1 MDLSP
6 AIILTTWASG
16 IAAGGAVVAWWRV
29 VGPGYLWLVG
39 AVVAV
44 TGGLSAAAGAGRVA
58 WAGVLMA
65 VAGALGARSRRVAVP
80 AFAVATGFFMASV
93 WESEV
98 AAIALLVTGTLLL
111 GGITTEMLLGHW
123 FLVDPTL
130 PRWSLIALDVVAAVG
145 LSLEAAVVVGSGSLV
160 ATGQDAAYSAVYV
173 ALAVFCGLLTI
184 GVWGSLREP
193 RYSGVMAATGLS
205 YLAVLV
211 AFGVVT
217 VGRSLVAGS
226 I

>member
-1 MDLSP
+1 VDLSP
-6 AIILTTWASG
+6 ALILATWVSG

-39 AVVAV
+39 AVVAAI
-44 TGGLSAAAGAGRVA
+44 GALSAAAGAGRIA
-58 WAGVLMA
+58 WAGVVMA
-65 VAGALGARSRRVAVP
+65 VVGALGARSRNVAAP
-80 AFAVATGFFMASV
+80 AFTLCTGFFLASV
-93 WESEV
+93 WETEA
-98 AAIALLVTGTLLL
+98 AAIAFLITGILFL
-111 GGITTEMLLGHW
+111 GGITTEMMLGHW

-130 PRWSLIALDVVAAVG
+130 PRWSLIALDAVAAVG
-145 LSLEAAVVVGSGSLV
+145 LVLEVAVVVASGSL
-160 ATGQDAAYSAVYV
+160 TMSGQDSVYGVVFV
-173 ALAVFCGLLTI
+173 ALAVFCAVLML

-226 I
+226 M

>member
-6 AIILTTWASG
+6 ALILITWVSG
-16 IAAGGAVVAWWRV
+16 IAAGGALVAWWRV
-29 VGPGYLWLVG
+29 VGPGYLWLTG
-39 AVVAV
+39 AIVAV
-44 TGGLSAAAGAGRVA
+44 IGGLSAVAGAGSIAWLGVA
-58 WAGVLMA
+58 SA
-65 VAGALGARSRRVAVP
+65 VVGSIAARSR
-80 AFAVATGFFMASV
+80 AVATMTFAAAAILFAASV
-93 WESEV
+93 WEADA
-98 AAIALLVTGTLLL
+98 AAIALLGSGILLL

-130 PRWSLIALDVVAAVG
+130 PRWSLHALDAIAAVG
-145 LSLEAAVVVGSGSLV
+145 LALEVFIVGVSDSLV
-160 ATGQDAAYSAVYV
+160 LSGTDGVYGIVYLVMAA
-173 ALAVFCGLLTI
+173 FCTLLMA

-217 VGRSLVAGS
+217 IGRSLVGGGL
-226 I
+226 

>member
-6 AIILTTWASG
+6 ALILATWVSG

-39 AVVAV
+39 AVVGAI
-44 TGGLSAAAGAGRVA
+44 GALSAAAGAGRIA
-58 WAGVLMA
+58 WAGVVMA
-65 VAGALGARSRRVAVP
+65 VVGALGARSRNVATP
-80 AFAVATGFFMASV
+80 AFTLGTGFFLASV
-93 WESEV
+93 WETEV
-98 AAIALLVTGTLLL
+98 AAIAFLITGIFFL
-111 GGITTEMLLGHW
+111 GGITTEMMLGHW

-130 PRWSLIALDVVAAVG
+130 PRWSLIALDAVAAVG
-145 LSLEAAVVVGSGSLV
+145 LVLEVAVVVASGSL
-160 ATGQDAAYSAVYV
+160 AMSGQDAVYGVVYV
-173 ALAVFCGLLTI
+173 VLAVFCAVLML

>member
-6 AIILTTWASG
+6 ALILVNWVSG
-16 IAAGGAVVAWWRV
+16 IAAGGALVSWWRV

-39 AVVAV
+39 AVVAAI
-44 TGGLSAAAGAGRVA
+44 GGLGAAAGAGRIA
-58 WAGVLMA
+58 WVGVVFA
-65 VAGALGARSRRVAVP
+65 IVGALGARSRSIATS
-80 AFAVATGFFMASV
+80 AFALAAGLFMASV
-93 WESEV
+93 WESE
-98 AAIALLVTGTLLL
+98 ATAIALLITGTLLL

-130 PRWSLIALDVVAAVG
+130 PRWSLIALDAIAATGLVFEVGVVVA
-145 LSLEAAVVVGSGSLV
+145 SGSL
-160 ATGQDAAYSAVYV
+160 TTSGQSAAYSAVYA
-173 ALAVFCGLLTI
+173 ALAVFCGVLML

-217 VGRSLVAGS
+217 VGRALVAGS

>member
-6 AIILTTWASG
+6 ALILITWVAG
-16 IAAGGAVVAWWRV
+16 IAAGGALVAWWRI
-29 VGPGYLWLVG
+29 VGPGYLWLTG
-39 AVVAV
+39 AIVAV
-44 TGGLSAAAGAGRVA
+44 IGGLSAVAGAGAIAWLGVA
-58 WAGVLMA
+58 AA
-65 VAGALGARSRRVAVP
+65 VAGAAAAGSREVATV
-80 AFAVATGFFMASV
+80 AFAAAAVFLAASV
-93 WESEV
+93 WEADAV
-98 AAIALLVTGTLLL
+98 AVALLVAGILVL

-130 PRWSLIALDVVAAVG
+130 PRWSLHVLDVIAVVG
-145 LSLEAAVVVGSGSLV
+145 LALEVGIVTVSGSLV
-160 ATGQDAAYSAVYV
+160 LAGSDGVYGIV
-173 ALAVFCGLLTI
+173 YLVMAGFCALLMA

-217 VGRSLVAGS
+217 IGRSLVAGS
-226 I
+226 F

>member
-6 AIILTTWASG
+6 ALILATWVSG

-39 AVVAV
+39 AVVGAI
-44 TGGLSAAAGAGRVA
+44 GALSAAAGAGRIA
-58 WAGVLMA
+58 WAGVVMA
-65 VAGALGARSRRVAVP
+65 VVGALGARSRNVATP
-80 AFAVATGFFMASV
+80 AFTLGTGFFLASV
-93 WESEV
+93 WETEV
-98 AAIALLVTGTLLL
+98 AAIAFLITGILFL
-111 GGITTEMLLGHW
+111 GGITTEMMLGHW

-130 PRWSLIALDVVAAVG
+130 PRWSLIALDAVAAVG
-145 LSLEAAVVVGSGSLV
+145 LVLEVAVVVASGSL
-160 ATGQDAAYSAVYV
+160 AMSGQDAVYGVVYV
-173 ALAVFCGLLTI
+173 VLAVFCAVLML

-226 I
+226 M

>member
-6 AIILTTWASG
+6 ALILITWVSG
-16 IAAGGAVVAWWRV
+16 IAAGGALVAWWRV

-39 AVVAV
+39 AVAAV
-44 TGGLSAAAGAGRVA
+44 IGGLSAAAGAGGIA
-58 WAGVLMA
+58 SAGVALA
-65 VAGALGARSRRVAVP
+65 VLGALGANSRNVAAL
-80 AFAVATGFFMASV
+80 AFALAAWFFAASV
-93 WESEV
+93 WEADA
-98 AAIALLVTGTLLL
+98 AAIALLITGILFL

-130 PRWSLIALDVVAAVG
+130 PRWSLMALDAIAATGLALEVVVVVA
-145 LSLEAAVVVGSGSLV
+145 SGSLTM
-160 ATGQDAAYSAVYV
+160 TGADAVFSAVYL
-173 ALAVFCGLLTI
+173 ALTVFCVLLML

>member
-1 MDLSP
+1 M
-6 AIILTTWASG
+6 
-16 IAAGGAVVAWWRV
+16 AVV
-29 VGPGYLWLVG
+29 
-39 AVVAV
+39 
-44 TGGLSAAAGAGRVA
+44 
-58 WAGVLMA
+58 
-65 VAGALGARSRRVAVP
+65 GALGARSRVVAAP
-80 AFAVATGFFMASV
+80 AFALGAGFFAASV
-93 WESEV
+93 WEAE
-98 AAIALLVTGTLLL
+98 ATAIALLITGTLFL

-130 PRWSLIALDVVAAVG
+130 PRWSLITLDVVAAVG
-145 LSLEAAVVVGSGSLV
+145 LGFEVGVVVASGSL
-160 ATGQDAAYSAVYV
+160 TTSGQDAVYSAVYV
-173 ALAVFCGLLTI
+173 ALSAFCAVLML

>member
-1 MDLSP
+1 VDLSP
-6 AIILTTWASG
+6 ALILVTWVSG
-16 IAAGGAVVAWWRV
+16 IAAGGALVAWWRV

-39 AVVAV
+39 AVAAV
-44 TGGLSAAAGAGRVA
+44 IGGLSAAAGAGGIA
-58 WAGVLMA
+58 LAGVALA
-65 VAGALGARSRRVAVP
+65 VLGALGANSRNVAAP
-80 AFAVATGFFMASV
+80 AFALAAWLFAASV
-93 WESEV
+93 WEADA
-98 AAIALLVTGTLLL
+98 AAIALLITGILFL

-130 PRWSLIALDVVAAVG
+130 PRWSLMALDAIAATGLALEVVVVVA
-145 LSLEAAVVVGSGSLV
+145 SGSLTM
-160 ATGQDAAYSAVYV
+160 TGADAVFSAVYL
-173 ALAVFCGLLTI
+173 ALTVFCVLLML

>member
-1 MDLSP
+1 MDVSP
-6 AIILTTWASG
+6 ALILITWVAG
-16 IAAGGAVVAWWRV
+16 IAAGGALVAWWRV
-29 VGPGYLWLVG
+29 VGPGYLWLTG

-44 TGGLSAAAGAGRVA
+44 IGGLGALAGAGSIA
-58 WAGVLMA
+58 WLAVVVGVVGAFAARMGRIAGASLAAAAVLFAASVSESEA
-65 VAGALGARSRRVAVP
+65 VAV
-80 AFAVATGFFMASV
+80 
-93 WESEV
+93 
-98 AAIALLVTGTLLL
+98 ALLGTGILFL

-130 PRWSLIALDVVAAVG
+130 PRWSLNTLDAIAAVG
-145 LSLEAAVVVGSGSLV
+145 LILEVAVVGLSGALILDGPDSVYGL
-160 ATGQDAAYSAVYV
+160 VYV
-173 ALAVFCGLLTI
+173 VMAAFCLLLMA

-217 VGRSLVAGS
+217 IGRSLVGGGL
-226 I
+226 

>member
-6 AIILTTWASG
+6 AIILVTWVAG

-39 AVVAV
+39 AVVV
-44 TGGLSAAAGAGRVA
+44 GIGGLSAAAGAGRIA
-58 WAGVLMA
+58 WAGVAMA
-65 VAGALGARSRRVAVP
+65 LVGALGARSRSVAAP
-80 AFAVATGFFMASV
+80 AFALATGFFMASV
-93 WESEV
+93 WESEFAAV
-98 AAIALLVTGTLLL
+98 AFLVSGTLFL

-130 PRWSLIALDVVAAVG
+130 PRWSLITLDVIAAVG
-145 LSLEAAVVVGSGSLV
+145 LALEVAVVVASGSLV
-160 ATGQDAAYSAVYV
+160 AAGQDAVYSAVYA
-173 ALAVFCGLLTI
+173 ALAVFCALLMV

-217 VGRSLVAGS
+217 VGRSLVAGG

>member
-1 MDLSP
+1 
-6 AIILTTWASG
+6 
-16 IAAGGAVVAWWRV
+16 
-29 VGPGYLWLVG
+29 
-39 AVVAV
+39 
-44 TGGLSAAAGAGRVA
+44 
-58 WAGVLMA
+58 
-65 VAGALGARSRRVAVP
+65 
-80 AFAVATGFFMASV
+80 MASV
-93 WESEV
+93 WESDV
-98 AAIALLVTGTLLL
+98 TAMALLVTGTLLL

-130 PRWSLIALDVVAAVG
+130 PRWSLIALDAVAALG
-145 LSLEAAVVVGSGSLV
+145 LSFEVAVVVGSGSLV
-160 ATGQDAAYSAVYV
+160 ASGQDAAYSAVYA
-173 ALAVFCGLLTI
+173 ALATFCGLLMI

>member
-1 MDLSP
+1 VDLSP
-6 AIILTTWASG
+6 ALILVTWVSG

-44 TGGLSAAAGAGRVA
+44 IGGLSAAAGAGRIAWVGVA
-58 WAGVLMA
+58 MA
-65 VAGALGARSRRVAVP
+65 VVGALGARSRVVAAP
-80 AFAVATGFFMASV
+80 AFALGAGFFMASV
-93 WESEV
+93 WEP
-98 AAIALLVTGTLLL
+98 AATAIVLLVTGMLFL
-111 GGITTEMLLGHW
+111 GGITSEMLLGHW

-130 PRWSLIALDVVAAVG
+130 PRWSLITLDAAAASGLGFEVGVVVA
-145 LSLEAAVVVGSGSLV
+145 SGSL
-160 ATGQDAAYSAVYV
+160 TMSGQDAVYSAVYV
-173 ALAVFCGLLTI
+173 TLAAFCAVLML

>member
-6 AIILTTWASG
+6 ALILITWVSG
-16 IAAGGAVVAWWRV
+16 IAAGGALVAWWRV
-29 VGPGYLWLVG
+29 VGPGYLWLTG
-39 AVVAV
+39 AIVAV
-44 TGGLSAAAGAGRVA
+44 IGALSAGAGAGSVA
-58 WAGVLMA
+58 WVGVASA
-65 VAGALGARSRRVAVP
+65 VVGAIAARSRELATV
-80 AFAVATGFFMASV
+80 AFAAAAVFLAASV
-93 WESEV
+93 WEADAV
-98 AAIALLVTGTLLL
+98 AIVLLGSGILLL

-130 PRWSLIALDVVAAVG
+130 PRWSLHALDAIAAVG
-145 LSLEAAVVVGSGSLV
+145 LALEVLIVVVSGSLV
-160 ATGQDAAYSAVYV
+160 LSGTDGVYGIV
-173 ALAVFCGLLTI
+173 YLVMAGFCVLLMA

-217 VGRSLVAGS
+217 IGRSLAGGGF
-226 I
+226 

>member
-6 AIILTTWASG
+6 ALILITWASG
-16 IAAGGAVVAWWRV
+16 IAAGGALVAWWRV
-29 VGPGYLWLVG
+29 VGPGYLWLVAG
-39 AVVAV
+39 VVAV
-44 TGGLSAAAGAGRVA
+44 IGGLGAAAGAGPIA
-58 WAGVLMA
+58 WAGVA
-65 VAGALGARSRRVAVP
+65 SVVVGAAGARSRTVAVP
-80 AFAVATGFFMASV
+80 AFALATGFLAASV
-93 WESEV
+93 WEADAV
-98 AAIALLVTGTLLL
+98 AVALLITGTLFL
-111 GGITTEMLLGHW
+111 GGISTEMLLGHW

-130 PRWSLIALDVVAAVG
+130 PRWSLITLDAIAAVG
-145 LSLEAAVVVGSGSLV
+145 LALEIGVVAVSGSLV
-160 ATGQDAAYSAVYV
+160 VSGPDAVYGAV
-173 ALAVFCGLLTI
+173 FGALAMFCFLLML

-217 VGRSLVAGS
+217 IGHSLVAGS

>member
-6 AIILTTWASG
+6 ALILATWVSG

-39 AVVAV
+39 AVVGAI
-44 TGGLSAAAGAGRVA
+44 GALSAAAGAGRIA
-58 WAGVLMA
+58 WAGVVMA
-65 VAGALGARSRRVAVP
+65 VVGALGARSRNVATP
-80 AFAVATGFFMASV
+80 AFTLGTGFFLASV
-93 WESEV
+93 WETEV
-98 AAIALLVTGTLLL
+98 AAIAFLITGILLL
-111 GGITTEMLLGHW
+111 GGITTEMMLGHW

-130 PRWSLIALDVVAAVG
+130 PRWSLIALDAVAAVG
-145 LSLEAAVVVGSGSLV
+145 LVLEVAVVVASGSL
-160 ATGQDAAYSAVYV
+160 AMSGQDAVYGVVYV
-173 ALAVFCGLLTI
+173 VLAVFCAVLML

>member
-6 AIILTTWASG
+6 ALILATWVSG

-39 AVVAV
+39 AVVAAI
-44 TGGLSAAAGAGRVA
+44 GALSAAAGAGRIA
-58 WAGVLMA
+58 WAGVVMA
-65 VAGALGARSRRVAVP
+65 VVGALGARSRNVATP
-80 AFAVATGFFMASV
+80 AFTLGTGFFLASV
-93 WESEV
+93 WETEV
-98 AAIALLVTGTLLL
+98 AAIAFLITGIFFL
-111 GGITTEMLLGHW
+111 GGITTEMMLGHW

-130 PRWSLIALDVVAAVG
+130 PRWSLIALDAVAAVG
-145 LSLEAAVVVGSGSLV
+145 LVLEVAVVVASGSL
-160 ATGQDAAYSAVYV
+160 TMSGQDSVYGVVFV
-173 ALAVFCGLLTI
+173 ALAVFCAVLML

>member
-1 MDLSP
+1 VDLSP
-6 AIILTTWASG
+6 ALILVTWVSG

-39 AVVAV
+39 AVVAAI
-44 TGGLSAAAGAGRVA
+44 GGLSAAAGAGRIA
-58 WAGVLMA
+58 WAGVSMA
-65 VAGALGARSRRVAVP
+65 VVGALSARSRVVAAPAFALGA
-80 AFAVATGFFMASV
+80 GFFMASV
-93 WESEV
+93 WEAE
-98 AAIALLVTGTLLL
+98 ATAIVLLITGTLFL
-111 GGITTEMLLGHW
+111 GGITSEMLLGHW

-130 PRWSLIALDVVAAVG
+130 PRWSLITLDVVAAVG
-145 LSLEAAVVVGSGSLV
+145 LGFEVGVVVASGSL
-160 ATGQDAAYSAVYV
+160 TTSGQDAVYSAVYV
-173 ALAVFCGLLTI
+173 ALSAFCAVLML

>member
-6 AIILTTWASG
+6 ALILVTWVSG
-16 IAAGGAVVAWWRV
+16 IAAGGALVAWWRV

-39 AVVAV
+39 AVAAV
-44 TGGLSAAAGAGRVA
+44 IGGLSAAAGAGGIA
-58 WAGVLMA
+58 LAGVALA
-65 VAGALGARSRRVAVP
+65 VLGALGANSRNVAAP
-80 AFAVATGFFMASV
+80 AFALAAWLFAASV
-93 WESEV
+93 WEADA
-98 AAIALLVTGTLLL
+98 AAIALLITGILFL

-130 PRWSLIALDVVAAVG
+130 PRWSLMALDAIAATGLALEVVVVVA
-145 LSLEAAVVVGSGSLV
+145 SGSLTM
-160 ATGQDAAYSAVYV
+160 TGADAVFSAVYL
-173 ALAVFCGLLTI
+173 ALTVFCVLLML

>member
-1 MDLSP
+1 VDLSP
-6 AIILTTWASG
+6 ALILVTWASG
-16 IAAGGAVVAWWRV
+16 IAAGGALVAWWRV
-29 VGPGYLWLVG
+29 VGPGYLWLVAG
-39 AVVAV
+39 VVAV
-44 TGGLSAAAGAGRVA
+44 IGGLGAAAGAGPIA
-58 WAGVLMA
+58 WAGVASVLVGA
-65 VAGALGARSRRVAVP
+65 VGARSRTVAAPAFVLAAGFLAASIWEADAVAV
-80 AFAVATGFFMASV
+80 
-93 WESEV
+93 
-98 AAIALLVTGTLLL
+98 ALLITGTLFL
-111 GGITTEMLLGHW
+111 GGISTEMLLGHW

-130 PRWSLIALDVVAAVG
+130 PRWSLITLDAIAAVG
-145 LSLEAAVVVGSGSLV
+145 LTLEIGVVVISGSLV
-160 ATGQDAAYSAVYV
+160 LTGPDAVYSAVFG
-173 ALAVFCGLLTI
+173 ALAVFCLLLML

>member
-6 AIILTTWASG
+6 ALILVTWVSG
-16 IAAGGAVVAWWRV
+16 IAAGGALVAWWRV

-44 TGGLSAAAGAGRVA
+44 IGGLSAAAGAGGIA
-58 WAGVLMA
+58 LAGVALA
-65 VAGALGARSRRVAVP
+65 VLGALGANSRNVAAP
-80 AFAVATGFFMASV
+80 AFALAAGFFAASV
-93 WESEV
+93 WEADA
-98 AAIALLVTGTLLL
+98 AAIALLITGILFL

-130 PRWSLIALDVVAAVG
+130 PRWSLMALDAIAATGLALEVVVVVA
-145 LSLEAAVVVGSGSLV
+145 SGSLTM
-160 ATGQDAAYSAVYV
+160 TGADAVFSAVYL
-173 ALAVFCGLLTI
+173 ALTVFCVLLML

>member
-6 AIILTTWASG
+6 ALILVTWVSG

-39 AVVAV
+39 AVVAAI
-44 TGGLSAAAGAGRVA
+44 GGLSAAAGAGRIA
-58 WAGVLMA
+58 WAGVSMA
-65 VAGALGARSRRVAVP
+65 VVGALSARSRVVAAPAFALGA
-80 AFAVATGFFMASV
+80 GFFMASV
-93 WESEV
+93 WEAE
-98 AAIALLVTGTLLL
+98 ATAIVLLITGTLFL
-111 GGITTEMLLGHW
+111 GGITSEMLLGHW

-130 PRWSLIALDVVAAVG
+130 PRWSLITLDVVAAVG
-145 LSLEAAVVVGSGSLV
+145 LGFEVGVVVASGSL
-160 ATGQDAAYSAVYV
+160 TTSGQDAVYSAVYV
-173 ALAVFCGLLTI
+173 ALSAFCAVLML

>member
-6 AIILTTWASG
+6 ALILVTWVAG
-16 IAAGGAVVAWWRV
+16 IAAGGALVAWWRV
-29 VGPGYLWLVG
+29 VGPGYLWLTG

-44 TGGLSAAAGAGRVA
+44 IGGLG
-58 WAGVLMA
+58 A
-65 VAGALGARSRRVAVP
+65 VAGAGAIAWVGVASAVIGSIVARSRERATL
-80 AFAVATGFFMASV
+80 AFAAATVLFAASV
-93 WESEV
+93 WQADAV
-98 AAIALLVTGTLLL
+98 AIALLGSGILFL

-130 PRWSLIALDVVAAVG
+130 PRWSLHALDAIAGGGLALEVCIVAV
-145 LSLEAAVVVGSGSLV
+145 SGSL
-160 ATGQDAAYSAVYV
+160 ALTGTDGVYGIVYLIMAA
-173 ALAVFCGLLTI
+173 FCVLLMA

-193 RYSGVMAATGLS
+193 RYSGVRAATGLS

-217 VGRSLVAGS
+217 IGRSLVGGGF
-226 I
+226 

>member
-1 MDLSP
+1 VDLSP
-6 AIILTTWASG
+6 ALILVTWVSG
-16 IAAGGAVVAWWRV
+16 IVAGGALVAWWRV

-39 AVVAV
+39 AVAAV
-44 TGGLSAAAGAGRVA
+44 IGGLSAAAGAGGIA
-58 WAGVLMA
+58 LAGVALA
-65 VAGALGARSRRVAVP
+65 VLGALGANSRNVAAP
-80 AFAVATGFFMASV
+80 AFALAAWLFAASV
-93 WESEV
+93 WEADA
-98 AAIALLVTGTLLL
+98 AAIALLITGILFL

-130 PRWSLIALDVVAAVG
+130 PRWSLMALDAIAATGLALEVVVVVA
-145 LSLEAAVVVGSGSLV
+145 SGSLTM
-160 ATGQDAAYSAVYV
+160 TGADAVFSAVYL
-173 ALAVFCGLLTI
+173 ALTVFCVLLML

>member
-1 MDLSP
+1 VDLSP
-6 AIILTTWASG
+6 ALILVTWVSG
-16 IAAGGAVVAWWRV
+16 IAVGGAVVAWWRV

-44 TGGLSAAAGAGRVA
+44 IGGLSAAAGVHPIAWVGVA
-58 WAGVLMA
+58 MA
-65 VAGALGARSRRVAVP
+65 VVGALGARKRVVAAP
-80 AFAVATGFFMASV
+80 AFALGAGLFMASV
-93 WESEV
+93 WESEATAMV
-98 AAIALLVTGTLLL
+98 LLVTGTLFL
-111 GGITTEMLLGHW
+111 GGITSEMLLGHW

-130 PRWSLIALDVVAAVG
+130 PRWSLIVLDAAAAAGLALEVGVVVA
-145 LSLEAAVVVGSGSLV
+145 SGSL
-160 ATGQDAAYSAVYV
+160 TMSGQNAVYSAVYV
-173 ALAVFCGLLTI
+173 ALAAFCAVLML

>member
-6 AIILTTWASG
+6 ALILATWVSG

-39 AVVAV
+39 AVVGAI
-44 TGGLSAAAGAGRVA
+44 GALSAAAGAGRIA
-58 WAGVLMA
+58 WAGVVMA
-65 VAGALGARSRRVAVP
+65 VVGALGARSRNVATP
-80 AFAVATGFFMASV
+80 AFTLGTGFFLASV
-93 WESEV
+93 WETEV
-98 AAIALLVTGTLLL
+98 AAIAFLITGILFL
-111 GGITTEMLLGHW
+111 GGITTEMMLGHW

-130 PRWSLIALDVVAAVG
+130 PRWSLIALDAVAAVG
-145 LSLEAAVVVGSGSLV
+145 LVLEVAVVVASGSL
-160 ATGQDAAYSAVYV
+160 AMSGQDAVYGVVYV
-173 ALAVFCGLLTI
+173 VLAVFCAVLML

>member
-6 AIILTTWASG
+6 ALILITWVAG
-16 IAAGGAVVAWWRV
+16 IAAGGALVSWWRV
-29 VGPGYLWLVG
+29 VGPGYLWLTG

-44 TGGLSAAAGAGRVA
+44 IGGLGALAGAGSIA
-58 WAGVLMA
+58 WLA
-65 VAGALGARSRRVAVP
+65 VAVTVVGTFAARLRPVTSAAFAAAAALFAASIWQGEAVAV
-80 AFAVATGFFMASV
+80 
-93 WESEV
+93 
-98 AAIALLVTGTLLL
+98 ALLGSGILFL
-111 GGITTEMLLGHW
+111 GGISTEMLLGHW

-130 PRWSLIALDVVAAVG
+130 PRWSLNTLDALAAVG
-145 LSLEAAVVVGSGSLV
+145 LVLEVAVVALSGALV
-160 ATGQDAAYSAVYV
+160 FDGPDGVYGMVYV
-173 ALAVFCGLLTI
+173 AMAGFCLLLVA

-217 VGRSLVAGS
+217 IGRSLVGGGL
-226 I
+226 

>member
-6 AIILTTWASG
+6 ALILITWTAG
-16 IAAGGAVVAWWRV
+16 LAAGGALVAWWRV
-29 VGPGYLWLVG
+29 VGTGYVWLTG

-44 TGGLSAAAGAGRVA
+44 AGALSAAAGAGRIA
-58 WAGVLMA
+58 WIGVVTVMIGTA
-65 VAGALGARSRRVAVP
+65 AARWPIASSL
-80 AFAVATGFFMASV
+80 AFAAAAVLFAASV
-93 WESEV
+93 WEPQSEAV
-98 AAIALLVTGTLLL
+98 ALLASGIVFL
-111 GGITTEMLLGHW
+111 GAVSTEMLLGHW

-130 PRWSLIALDVVAAVG
+130 PRWSLVALDGLAAAG
-145 LSLEAAVVVGSGSLV
+145 LAAEIGIVVVSGSLV
-160 ATGQDAAYSAVYV
+160 LSGPDAAFGIVYLALV
-173 ALAVFCGLLTI
+173 AFCGVLML

-217 VGRSLVAGS
+217 VGRSLVVGGF
-226 I
+226 

>member
-1 MDLSP
+1 VDLSP
-6 AIILTTWASG
+6 ALILITWVSG
-16 IAAGGAVVAWWRV
+16 IAAGGALVAWWRV
-29 VGPGYLWLVG
+29 VGSGYLWLVG

-44 TGGLSAAAGAGRVA
+44 IGGLSAAAGAGRIA
-58 WAGVLMA
+58 WAGVVVA
-65 VAGALGARSRRVAVP
+65 VVGAVGARSRNVATP
-80 AFAVATGFFMASV
+80 AFALSAGFFAASV
-93 WESEV
+93 WEADAV
-98 AAIALLVTGTLLL
+98 AVALLITGTLFL
-111 GGITTEMLLGHW
+111 GGISTEMLLGHW

-130 PRWSLIALDVVAAVG
+130 PRWSLITLDVIAAIGLAFEVG
-145 LSLEAAVVVGSGSLV
+145 VVVASGSLV
-160 ATGQDAAYSAVYV
+160 MSGSDAVYSAVYV
-173 ALAVFCGLLTI
+173 ALTVFCAVLML

>member
-6 AIILTTWASG
+6 ALILTTWVSG
-16 IAAGGAVVAWWRV
+16 IAAGGALVAWWRV
-29 VGPGYLWLVG
+29 VGQGYLWLVG
-39 AVVAV
+39 AVVAGI
-44 TGGLSAAAGAGRVA
+44 GGLSAAAGADRIA
-58 WAGVLMA
+58 WAGVALA
-65 VAGALGARSRRVAVP
+65 VLGALGARSRNMAVA
-80 AFAVATGFFMASV
+80 AFALAAGFLAASV
-93 WESEV
+93 WEDD
-98 AAIALLVTGTLLL
+98 ATAIAFLITGIVLL

-130 PRWSLIALDVVAAVG
+130 PRWSLLTLDVIATVG
-145 LSLEAAVVVGSGSLV
+145 LALEVTVVVASGSLV
-160 ATGQDAAYSAVYV
+160 AAGQDAVYGAVYA
-173 ALAVFCGLLTI
+173 ALALFCALLMA

-217 VGRSLVAGS
+217 VGRSLVAGG

>member
-6 AIILTTWASG
+6 ALILATWVSG

-39 AVVAV
+39 AVVGAI
-44 TGGLSAAAGAGRVA
+44 GALSAAAGAGRIA
-58 WAGVLMA
+58 WAGVVMA
-65 VAGALGARSRRVAVP
+65 VVGALGARSRNVATP
-80 AFAVATGFFMASV
+80 AFTLGTGFFLASV
-93 WESEV
+93 WETEV
-98 AAIALLVTGTLLL
+98 AAIAFLITGILFL
-111 GGITTEMLLGHW
+111 GGITTEMMLGHW

-130 PRWSLIALDVVAAVG
+130 PRWSLIALDAVAAVG
-145 LSLEAAVVVGSGSLV
+145 LVLEVAVVVASGSL
-160 ATGQDAAYSAVYV
+160 AMSGQDAVYGV
-173 ALAVFCGLLTI
+173 VFVVLAVFCAVLML

-226 I
+226 M

>member
-6 AIILTTWASG
+6 ALILVTWVSG
-16 IAAGGAVVAWWRV
+16 IAAGGALVAWWRV

-39 AVVAV
+39 AVAAV
-44 TGGLSAAAGAGRVA
+44 IGGLSAAAGAGGIA
-58 WAGVLMA
+58 LAGVALA
-65 VAGALGARSRRVAVP
+65 VLGALGANSRNVAAPV
-80 AFAVATGFFMASV
+80 FALAAWFFATSV
-93 WESEV
+93 WE
-98 AAIALLVTGTLLL
+98 ADATAIALLITGILFL

-130 PRWSLIALDVVAAVG
+130 PRWSLMALDAIAATGLALEVVVVVA
-145 LSLEAAVVVGSGSLV
+145 SGSLTM
-160 ATGQDAAYSAVYV
+160 TGADAVFSAVYL
-173 ALAVFCGLLTI
+173 ALTVFCVLLML

>member
-6 AIILTTWASG
+6 ALILVTWVSG

-44 TGGLSAAAGAGRVA
+44 IGGLSGAAGAGRIA
-58 WAGVLMA
+58 WAGVAMA
-65 VAGALGARSRRVAVP
+65 VVGALGARSRNVAAP
-80 AFAVATGFFMASV
+80 AFALGTAFFMASV
-93 WESEV
+93 WEPE
-98 AAIALLVTGTLLL
+98 ATAIALLLTGTLFL

-130 PRWSLIALDVVAAVG
+130 PRWSLIALDSVAAVG
-145 LSLEAAVVVGSGSLV
+145 LASEVAAVVVSGSL
-160 ATGQDAAYSAVYV
+160 TTSGQDAVYSAVYA
-173 ALAVFCGLLTI
+173 ALAAFCAVLML

-217 VGRSLVAGS
+217 VGRSLVAGG

>member
-6 AIILTTWASG
+6 ALILATWVSG

-39 AVVAV
+39 AVVGAI
-44 TGGLSAAAGAGRVA
+44 GALSAAAGAGRIA
-58 WAGVLMA
+58 WAGVVMA
-65 VAGALGARSRRVAVP
+65 VVGALGARSRNVATP
-80 AFAVATGFFMASV
+80 AFTLGTGFFLASV
-93 WESEV
+93 WETEV
-98 AAIALLVTGTLLL
+98 AAIAFLITGILLL
-111 GGITTEMLLGHW
+111 GGITTEMMLGHW

-130 PRWSLIALDVVAAVG
+130 PRWSLIALDAVAAVG
-145 LSLEAAVVVGSGSLV
+145 LVLEVAVVVASGSL
-160 ATGQDAAYSAVYV
+160 AMSGQDAVYGVVYV
-173 ALAVFCGLLTI
+173 VLAVFCAVLML

-226 I
+226 M

>member
-6 AIILTTWASG
+6 AIILTTWVSG

-39 AVVAV
+39 AVAAV
-44 TGGLSAAAGAGRVA
+44 VGGLSAAAGAGLLA
-58 WAGVLMA
+58 WAGVLAA
-65 VAGALGARSRRVAVP
+65 VVGALGARSRNIAAP
-80 AFAVATGFFMASV
+80 AFAVATGFFLASV
-93 WESEV
+93 WESDA
-98 AAIALLVTGTLLL
+98 AAIALLITGTLFL
-111 GGITTEMLLGHW
+111 GGITTEMMLGHW

-130 PRWSLIALDVVAAVG
+130 PRWSLIALDVGAAVG
-145 LSLEAAVVVGSGSLV
+145 LFLEAAVVVGSGSLV
-160 ATGQDAAYSAVYV
+160 TTGPDAAYSAVYV
-173 ALAVFCGLLTI
+173 ALAVFCALLMI

>member
-1 MDLSP
+1 MDLNP
-6 AIILTTWASG
+6 AIILITWVSG
-16 IAAGGAVVAWWRV
+16 IAAGGALVAWWRV
-29 VGPGYLWLVG
+29 VGAGYLWLVG

-44 TGGLSAAAGAGRVA
+44 IGGLSAAAGAGRIAWVGVA
-58 WAGVLMA
+58 MALVGV
-65 VAGALGARSRRVAVP
+65 VGARSRRVATP
-80 AFAVATGFFMASV
+80 AFALATGFFMASV
-93 WESEV
+93 WETEATAV
-98 AAIALLVTGTLLL
+98 AFLVAGTLFL

-130 PRWSLIALDVVAAVG
+130 PRWSLITLDVVAAVG
-145 LSLEAAVVVGSGSLV
+145 LALEVAVVVGSGSL
-160 ATGQDAAYSAVYV
+160 ATAGQDAVYSAVYG
-173 ALAVFCGLLTI
+173 ALAVFCAVLI
-184 GVWGSLREP
+184 AGVWGSLREP